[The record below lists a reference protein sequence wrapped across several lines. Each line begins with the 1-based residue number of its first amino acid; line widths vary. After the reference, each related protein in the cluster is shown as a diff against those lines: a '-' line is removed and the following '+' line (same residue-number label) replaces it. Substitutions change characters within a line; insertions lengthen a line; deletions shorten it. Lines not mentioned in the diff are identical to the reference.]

1 MFLAL
6 SPLLERLGK
15 CGLCVVYK
23 MGVGLGEGGGVKVGF
38 SRFIMGRGGVR
49 GSGPEVFLPEGKNA
63 IKSLKTSH
71 HQSL

>member
-1 MFLAL
+1 MCSLQNGSWA
-6 SPLLERLGK
+6 
-15 CGLCVVYK
+15 
-23 MGVGLGEGGGVKVGF
+23 GGRWGVKVGF
-38 SRFIMGRGGVR
+38 SRFIMGGGGVR

>member
-1 MFLAL
+1 MCSLQNGSWA
-6 SPLLERLGK
+6 
-15 CGLCVVYK
+15 
-23 MGVGLGEGGGVKVGF
+23 GGRWGVKVGF
-38 SRFIMGRGGVR
+38 SRFIMGGGGGVR